1 VGVTSQDG
9 LDNLVDTPRLYFLY
23 LAVRWTPDLE
33 SMNLKKI
40 LFSITAILVVGMVV
54 LLGLGLFGGSD
65 GRHSD
70 NLARI
75 KVEYVLNKPPE
86 EVFALISAHE
96 RYKEFANFD
105 DSVLLEEGDTERNG
119 LGALRRLSSGRLW
132 FQERI
137 TCFERPKKM
146 CYHVED
152 NSIFPLKHEIGE
164 ITIEPIDGKSRVT
177 WVSHARVEVPLLG
190 PFLARRME
198 SSSGEAFL
206 SILKGI
212 DSAN

>member
-1 VGVTSQDG
+1 
-9 LDNLVDTPRLYFLY
+9 
-23 LAVRWTPDLE
+23 
-33 SMNLKKI
+33 MNLKKI
-40 LFSITAILVVGMVV
+40 LISTVAILVVGMAV
-54 LLGLGLFGGSD
+54 LLGLALFGGSD
-65 GRHSD
+65 GVHSD

-75 KVEYVLNKPPE
+75 KVEHVLNKPPE

-105 DSVLLEEGDTERNG
+105 DSILLEEGDTEKNG
-119 LGALRRLSSGRLW
+119 LGALRRLSSGMLW

-152 NSIFPLKHEIGE
+152 NSIIPLKHEIGE
-164 ITIEPIDGKSRVT
+164 ITIEPMNGKSRVT
-177 WVSHARVEVPLLG
+177 WVSQARVEGPLLG

-198 SSSGEAFL
+198 PSSAESFL

-212 DSAN
+212 DSAD

>member
-1 VGVTSQDG
+1 
-9 LDNLVDTPRLYFLY
+9 LV
-23 LAVRWTPDLE
+23 VQWTPHLE
-33 SMNLKKI
+33 STNFMKI
-40 LFSITAILVVGMVV
+40 LISIVAVLIAGMAV
-54 LLGLGLFGGSD
+54 LLCLALFGGSD
-65 GRHSD
+65 GVHSD

-75 KVEYVLNKPPE
+75 RVERVLNKPPE

-105 DSVLLEEGDTERNG
+105 ESVLLEEGDTEKNG
-119 LGALRRLSSGRLW
+119 LGALRRLSSGMLW

-152 NSIFPLKHEIGE
+152 NSIIPLKHEIGE
-164 ITIEPIDGKSRVT
+164 ITIEPVNGKSRVI

-190 PFLARRME
+190 PFLARRLEPGSSE
-198 SSSGEAFL
+198 SFL
-206 SILKGI
+206 SILKAI
-212 DSAN
+212 DSAD